1 MSEGLLTDSE
11 TAEGQAETAPAE
23 EGNDFAFPAEETQ
36 ATAPTTANE
45 QTGSADADPRAATS
59 DEGSMLRA
67 DYTRKTQ
74 DLADARRDFAQEQ
87 QQARQEREQDRQHWE
102 NRFNALNASLNPEKP
117 GVLAR
122 ALDNP
127 ELSAEDRAGL
137 QYLQAGEQ
145 EAQALRENV
154 TTLSSQMEE
163 MQGRLNWAYQHL
175 EGQYKDQRGEADR
188 EVQEQFA
195 EADKAFGAET
205 TQRSTDVVRALWNK
219 ENPQTGAPYTIK
231 EIVAMAN
238 NIPAEQAQS
247 AVSRQANGR
256 TQAKRAVS
264 APQTSPANVPQEGP
278 LSEAEAMAVIKSTM

>member
-45 QTGSADADPRAATS
+45 QTGSADTDPRAATS

-102 NRFNALNASLNPEKP
+102 NRFNALNSSLIPECP

>member
-36 ATAPTTANE
+36 ALAPTTADE
-45 QTGSADADPRAATS
+45 QTGSADTDPRAATS

-74 DLADARRDFAQEQ
+74 DLADARRELAQEV
-87 QQARQEREQDRQHWE
+87 QQARQEREATRQHYE
-102 NRFNALNASLNPEKP
+102 DRFNALNTSLNPEKP

-127 ELSAEDRAGL
+127 ELSSEDRAGL
-137 QYLQAGEQ
+137 QYLQVGEQ
-145 EAQALRENV
+145 DHQALKENV

-163 MQGRLNWAYQHL
+163 MQGRLNWAYQQL
-175 EGQYKDQRGEADR
+175 EGQYVDQRGAADR
-188 EVQEQFA
+188 EIQEQFA
-195 EADKAFGAET
+195 EADDAFGAEK
-205 TQRSTDVVRALWNK
+205 TQKSTDVVRALWNK

-238 NIPAEQAQS
+238 NIPAGQVQS

-256 TQAKRAVS
+256 AQAKRAVS
-264 APQTSPANVPQEGP
+264 APQISPANVPQEGP